1 MAAVLITGASQGIG
15 RATAVELSR
24 RGHQVVATARNVDSL
39 RDLDVARR
47 LSLDVIDP
55 GSVERAVA
63 AAGPID
69 VLVSNAGQTV
79 RGPVEHTP
87 VEEIA
92 RLIDLNT
99 LGAIRVTQAVL
110 PAMRE
115 RGSGRLVY
123 VSSVLGAVTVP
134 LIGAYA
140 ASKWA
145 LEALVETL
153 ATEVRSFGID
163 AVLLQPGA
171 VSTTG
176 PASATSYLDENGPYG
191 PLARESRN
199 ARSEPI
205 TAVEVAGAIADAI
218 ELPAPAPLRVPV
230 GEAAHKTL
238 ARRG

>member
-1 MAAVLITGASQGIG
+1 
-15 RATAVELSR
+15 
-24 RGHQVVATARNVDSL
+24 VAQ
-39 RDLDVARR
+39 R
-47 LSLDVIDP
+47 LSLDVTDP

-69 VLVSNAGQTV
+69 VLVSNAGQTM

-176 PASATSYLDENGPYG
+176 PAAATSYLDENGPYG

-205 TAVEVAGAIADAI
+205 TAEEVAVAIADAV
-218 ELPAPAPLRVPV
+218 ELPTPAPLRVPV
-230 GEAAHKTL
+230 GDAARKLL
-238 ARRG
+238 ALGG